1 MSQSHMIKG
10 GTADEAFQELRCL
23 WERRASN
30 GVDFFKFQVL
40 LHAQEPVNTEGK
52 GERNKSL
59 IALL

>member
-1 MSQSHMIKG
+1 MIKG